1 MANID
6 ELQIEISAS
15 NAKVL
20 TAIRGLKQ
28 SLQSLSSALNI
39 KAADSLISSLGNLSG
54 SLDNLNSSIRNLDT
68 GKLKEIS
75 SAIGSLSRS
84 GSKLSQAGN
93 SFGVLQKGATGAAK
107 AIEKVD
113 NAYSN
118 ETPERLASWIQ
129 QGEVEIERL
138 RGQAEA
144 LRSILGSNRRIP
156 KDFYSTAG
164 DDAKSLIGY
173 MGIKNTSY
181 GGGEDMQELAEQF
194 RQITGS
200 TLPDNYT
207 DAFIEIGERIRECVQ
222 QAEDFERVGYEMSA
236 ALESM
241 QNNPIDEIADSFQR
255 IETVTSS
262 NPFEPLVESLERLQ
276 GINLSSGQ
284 LSGITT
290 LAESMGRLGGKA
302 SATAASSLQGIAE
315 GLRAF
320 QGLQIPQLEGIDVLS
335 KNLRSLGSGQ
345 GLTKAANALPFV
357 AEGLRSLQGIH
368 FDNVENIEGLAH
380 AISRFGLSNAQKAIS
395 TLPQMAD
402 SFRRFA
408 ASMATVPQVSQNTID
423 LANAMANLAQ
433 QGGKAGVAANT
444 LHPKIKRLGSTM
456 KSTATHGKSLAA
468 VIGKIYAT
476 YWLLFRAFGKLKNAI
491 DFSAD
496 LTEVQNVVNHTFG
509 EMTNKVEDFADI
521 AIQKFGMSEL
531 QAKKTA
537 SRFQAMGVA
546 MGIAGDQVKKA
557 TANFGAFNDVLS
569 AADYNGAADS
579 MADMSLNLTK
589 LSADFASFYNMDIDE
604 VSQKMEAVFTGMTRP
619 LREFGLDLT
628 QATLQEWA
636 LKNGIEA
643 NMKTMSQAEKTMLR
657 YQYVMSNA
665 GAAVGDFARTM
676 NTWANVVR
684 TIGQQFQKLGG
695 LIGTGLINTFK
706 PVLIRM
712 RDFLNTLIGLVEKA
726 LNAIG
731 KLLGWQIEIE
741 EVGVTFDDAVDGIDD
756 IADGTGRAADNAERM
771 NKAIRGWDKLNVLN
785 SKDSGGG
792 SGGGGGGASGGG
804 GGMSKSSGGAIS
816 YKNYESDINSWNE
829 LGQRIADKIS
839 EGLEGINWSETYE
852 KFRAFGDGLAEFMN
866 GLFTGESGKRLFGN
880 LGATVAGAINSV
892 FTAADAFAGK
902 FDFKGLGESIGTG
915 INKFF
920 EKWKPRLTARTFR
933 KFAEGILDTIISA
946 LDTVKWDKVG
956 EAIGKFLANLK
967 WSKVLKKMK
976 TAIEKAIAAL
986 FTTLKF
992 TFKEAPLETA
1002 IIAGFALLK
1011 FTGLGAKLGKMISA
1025 KLFGEAGII
1034 PLVANGVKLSI
1045 KDGAT
1050 ALLTAIAAGLGV
1062 PVAAVAGGALLAT
1075 VLLTI
1080 SVAYLFD
1087 KLTVSDAEL
1096 REALGGDVWDEMTE
1110 KADDYADSIE
1120 GLNTS
1125 LEDLQKE
1132 YETSLASADADA
1144 RRINQL
1150 VERYDELSSKTSLTA
1165 EEKKQ
1170 LNTVTQELMD
1180 KVPQLAQY
1188 FNEETG
1194 QIDLTKDAIKEM
1206 AAAEIEEIK
1215 TAAKMEYLNSL
1226 YEKRYEAVDELRR
1239 GYKLLKEAEEYQ
1251 VTQMAELQKQL
1262 HNGEID
1268 LNSYNDSVNELQQ
1281 HTLESRDRFLE
1292 CKNSVDEYSERIN
1305 NLTMELDGTSENFN
1319 AVNEAFGTFNET
1331 ALDANIKLAAANGEL
1346 DDFNKKQKTF
1356 QNETKKSTD
1365 KTKDFKGN
1373 VDKATKSLKDV
1384 KKESNM
1390 SSSTQNIGIWS
1401 SKAKEDAYK
1410 AQKGL
1415 DDVTNSLNAVKTT
1428 SEMSGATNNIQRF
1441 TDSTSTNASNAASNI
1456 DKVTDSIT
1464 GVKNNSDLS
1473 GAQGNIG
1480 TFASSVSG
1488 DMNYTSRQ
1496 VSDTS
1501 RSIGD
1506 LTSETSNLMRKSGQ
1520 TFEVK
1525 TNKTGIDNFKDSIG
1539 KLVDKLSDLF
1549 KYNNKNLHI
1558 NTSGGNTSKRAEG
1571 GAFYK
1576 GQWHKISQFAGGG
1589 VPSYGSMFIAGER
1602 GAEMVGHINGRTEV
1616 LNESQL
1622 ASVMYSAV
1630 SNAMSSQNA
1639 YLKQQNQLLSGIL
1652 AKEFSV
1658 SSRDVFSAVQG
1669 EARSYTRR
1677 TGNTAF

>member
-93 SFGVLQKGATGAAK
+93 SFGTLQKGATGAAK

-207 DAFIEIGERIRECVQ
+207 DAFIEIGERIRDCVQ
-222 QAEDFERVGYEMSA
+222 QAEDFERAGYEMSA

-335 KNLRSLGSGQ
+335 QNLRSLGSGQ

-402 SFRRFA
+402 SFKRFA

-468 VIGKIYAT
+468 IIGKIYAT

-657 YQYVMSNA
+657 YQYVMANA

-804 GGMSKSSGGAIS
+804 GGKSDVTGGARVS
-816 YKNYESDINSWNE
+816 YKDYESDIDSWFE
-829 LGQRIADKIS
+829 LGSRIGDKLKEGMQSIDWDSIFQSAKDFGKNFASFLNGLISPELFYELGRTIANAINTAIYATLSFGQEFDFADFGKSIGASINGFFKNFDWYAAGLNIS
-839 EGLEGINWSETYE
+839 TWLSGFGELIRNAFSEMDWKEVKTGLGEALRG
-852 KFRAFGDGLAEFMN
+852 FLDGLTPDAVIGLIGLTVLTKVGRN
-866 GLFTGESGKRLFGN
+866 IIKGIVTGLFGEGGLIS
-880 LGATVAGAINSV
+880 LGTLSLGVEG
-892 FTAADAFAGK
+892 FEFAGITEALGSLSTIAAPAVAVIGLVAASVTSLVES
-902 FDFKGLGESIGTG
+902 FGGFKGLLEELKGRFEPIIEKFKEFAESIHFSERIDALKSAFSGLADSFKALVG
-915 INKFF
+915 SLGSFKGVWEVVLDIF
-920 EKWKPRLTARTFR
+920 EMVAH
-933 KFAEGILDTIISA
+933 
-946 LDTVKWDKVG
+946 VVG
-956 EAIGKFLANLK
+956 N
-967 WSKVLKKMK
+967 
-976 TAIEKAIAAL
+976 
-986 FTTLKF
+986 TL
-992 TFKEAPLETA
+992 
-1002 IIAGFALLK
+1002 IAGFNMLISVVTGVVNTLSGIVRAVSGVIEIFGGLNSMLASLGRLIVGVLTGDIDKVKESLQDMASGLDSIKEGFMNFGKGVADALE
-1011 FTGLGAKLGKMISA
+1011 GLGQAVGAIFEGIKDTIVGIFEAIKYALVGDPIVLDMNEEIIKSFKDMVTDVINKIKEFQKNIVDLFNKIKDAVTKKVTELTDSA
-1025 KLFGEAGII
+1025 KKKWNQFKTDIQNTTNQMQSDISSKWAAIKTDVTNKAEETKTSVHGKFEELKNNIGTVADGIKANVSGKFEELKTSVGTSVSNIQTDAETKFNNFSTNVGNAINGLKTNVEGTFSQMKSSIDGTVDSIGSSIDTKWRGIVSTFQDKVKQLKDALNFSWSLPAIKTPHFSWTTGGSTATGAVRAILEALHLPTSLPKFNVSWYAKGGFLPDQFSLFGMGENGI
-1034 PLVANGVKLSI
+1034 PEM
-1045 KDGAT
+1045 
-1050 ALLTAIAAGLGV
+1050 LGEV
-1062 PVAAVAGGALLAT
+1062 GGRPAVAGG
-1075 VLLTI
+1075 
-1080 SVAYLFD
+1080 
-1087 KLTVSDAEL
+1087 
-1096 REALGGDVWDEMTE
+1096 
-1110 KADDYADSIE
+1110 
-1120 GLNTS
+1120 
-1125 LEDLQKE
+1125 
-1132 YETSLASADADA
+1132 
-1144 RRINQL
+1144 
-1150 VERYDELSSKTSLTA
+1150 VEI
-1165 EEKKQ
+1165 
-1170 LNTVTQELMD
+1170 
-1180 KVPQLAQY
+1180 
-1188 FNEETG
+1188 TG
-1194 QIDLTKDAIKEM
+1194 IKDAITESSQREM
-1206 AAAEIEEIK
+1206 ALMREEI
-1215 TAAKMEYLNSL
+1215 N
-1226 YEKRYEAVDELRR
+1226 
-1239 GYKLLKEAEEYQ
+1239 LLHQIVA
-1251 VTQMAELQKQL
+1251 
-1262 HNGEID
+1262 
-1268 LNSYNDSVNELQQ
+1268 
-1281 HTLESRDRFLE
+1281 
-1292 CKNSVDEYSERIN
+1292 
-1305 NLTMELDGTSENFN
+1305 
-1319 AVNEAFGTFNET
+1319 
-1331 ALDANIKLAAANGEL
+1331 
-1346 DDFNKKQKTF
+1346 
-1356 QNETKKSTD
+1356 
-1365 KTKDFKGN
+1365 KDF
-1373 VDKATKSLKDV
+1373 
-1384 KKESNM
+1384 
-1390 SSSTQNIGIWS
+1390 
-1401 SKAKEDAYK
+1401 
-1410 AQKGL
+1410 
-1415 DDVTNSLNAVKTT
+1415 
-1428 SEMSGATNNIQRF
+1428 
-1441 TDSTSTNASNAASNI
+1441 
-1456 DKVTDSIT
+1456 SI
-1464 GVKNNSDLS
+1464 K
-1473 GAQGNIG
+1473 
-1480 TFASSVSG
+1480 
-1488 DMNYTSRQ
+1488 
-1496 VSDTS
+1496 
-1501 RSIGD
+1501 
-1506 LTSETSNLMRKSGQ
+1506 
-1520 TFEVK
+1520 
-1525 TNKTGIDNFKDSIG
+1525 
-1539 KLVDKLSDLF
+1539 
-1549 KYNNKNLHI
+1549 
-1558 NTSGGNTSKRAEG
+1558 
-1571 GAFYK
+1571 
-1576 GQWHKISQFAGGG
+1576 
-1589 VPSYGSMFIAGER
+1589 
-1602 GAEMVGHINGRTEV
+1602 
-1616 LNESQL
+1616 
-1622 ASVMYSAV
+1622 
-1630 SNAMSSQNA
+1630 
-1639 YLKQQNQLLSGIL
+1639 
-1652 AKEFSV
+1652 
-1658 SSRDVFSAVQG
+1658 SRDVFSAVQS
-1669 EARSYTRR
+1669 EAKSYSMR
-1677 TGNTAF
+1677 TGNVAFQF

>member
-93 SFGVLQKGATGAAK
+93 SFGALQKGATGAAK

-241 QNNPIDEIADSFQR
+241 QNNPIDGIADSFQR

-302 SATAASSLQGIAE
+302 STTAASSLQGIAE

-335 KNLRSLGSGQ
+335 QNLRSLGSGQ

-402 SFRRFA
+402 SFKRFA

-468 VIGKIYAT
+468 IIGKIYAT

-557 TANFGAFNDVLS
+557 TANFGSFNDVLS

-657 YQYVMSNA
+657 YQYVMANA

-892 FTAADAFAGK
+892 FTAADAFASK

-967 WSKVLKKMK
+967 WGKVLKKMK
-976 TAIEKAIAAL
+976 TAIEKAITAL

-1002 IIAGFALLK
+1002 IIAGFAVLK

-1034 PLVANGVKLSI
+1034 PLVANGVKVSI
-1045 KDGAT
+1045 QNGAT
-1050 ALLTAIAAGLGV
+1050 ALLTAIAEGLGV
-1062 PVAAVAGGALLAT
+1062 SVTAAAGGILLAT
-1075 VLLTI
+1075 AALTI
-1080 SVAYLFD
+1080 SVAIIYD
-1087 KLTVSDAEL
+1087 KLTASDAEVRKL
-1096 REALGGDVWDEMTE
+1096 LGGDAWDEVTE
-1110 KADDYADSIE
+1110 KVDDMADSVE
-1120 GLNTS
+1120 TLRDS
-1125 LEDLQKE
+1125 LKNLDNE
-1132 YETSLASADADA
+1132 YQHNLSSADAEA
-1144 RRINQL
+1144 KQIESL
-1150 VERYDELSSKTSLTA
+1150 LTRYDELSSKTSLTKD
-1165 EEKKQ
+1165 EKEQ
-1170 LNTVTQELMD
+1170 LNNVTQALIE
-1180 KVPQLAQY
+1180 KVPELAQY
-1188 FNEETG
+1188 YDEESRT
-1194 QIDLTKDAIKEM
+1194 INLSKDAIKEM
-1206 AAAEIEEIK
+1206 AKAEIEYIQN
-1215 TAAKMEYLNSL
+1215 AAKGEYLKGL
-1226 YEKRYEAVDELRR
+1226 YEGRYKAIDELRNS
-1239 GYKLLKEAEEYQ
+1239 YKNLKDVEEKAREEAEKLALQFKGNPYDPEYK
-1251 VTQMAELQKQL
+1251 AALE
-1262 HNGEID
+1262 EINQTVSD
-1268 LNSYNDSVNELQQ
+1268 ARQNFLDCKDSADQFGDRINDMTNEL
-1281 HTLESRDRFLE
+1281 
-1292 CKNSVDEYSERIN
+1292 Y
-1305 NLTMELDGTSENFN
+1305 GTTENFN
-1319 AVNEAFGTFNET
+1319 SVNDAFGTFNEK
-1331 ALDANIKLAAANGEL
+1331 AIDARTELSKANGEYEEWI
-1346 DDFNKKQKTF
+1346 NKSPRF
-1356 QNETKKSTD
+1356 QSETKKSSD
-1365 KTKDFKGN
+1365 KAKDFKGN

-1384 KKESNM
+1384 KKESDM
-1390 SSSTQNIGIWS
+1390 TSSTKNIGIWS

-1415 DDVTNSLNAVKTT
+1415 DDVTNSINTVKTT
-1428 SEMSGATNNIQRF
+1428 SDMSGATSNIQRF
-1441 TDSTSTNASNAASNI
+1441 TDSTSTNTSNAASSI
-1456 DKVTDSIT
+1456 DKVTDSIK
-1464 GVKNNSDLS
+1464 GVKDNSDLS

-1501 RSIGD
+1501 KSIGD
-1506 LTSETSNLMRKSGQ
+1506 LTSETSSLMKKSGQ

-1539 KLVDKLSDLF
+1539 KLVDKLKDLF
-1549 KYNNKNLHI
+1549 KYDNKNLHI
-1558 NTSGGNTSKRAEG
+1558 NTSGGNTSKKAEG